1 MNPDGARDFPTLLSA
16 LQVGSVTLP
25 NRVVSTAHGAFL
37 DFYRPGVS
45 GDRYVAYQERR
56 ARGGTGLIIL
66 QPMHVHPSSQALGH
80 YAYDVEDMRP
90 KLAAMEQ
97 AVHQHGTSVL
107 VQLLHFGAEFRSDAN
122 DDLRPLWSF
131 SGTPS
136 PSGAENSHQMTSS
149 EIEEVVDGFA
159 ATAAVAIE
167 GGLDGV
173 ELSASHGYLL
183 QQSFTPAY
191 NHREDEW
198 GEPMR
203 FITAVISAI
212 RHRVGRTP
220 VLGVRMSA
228 DDFMTP
234 ERGGLGPKGLLE
246 VAHAL
251 SDTGLV
257 DYINQ
262 SEGSRAAHYGRSIGT
277 YHHPH
282 GEFLPL
288 AGPLRAA
295 GGLPLIGTGKITTP
309 ELAEQAL
316 VEGSCDLVAM
326 TRQQIADPDFVSKV
340 RSGRATRVR
349 PCVGAN
355 QGCVDRMV
363 GALPITCFHNPDV
376 GREAR
381 ADAVAPADVVRTVL
395 VVGGGPAGLKA
406 AAVAAGRGH
415 RVVLVERSSVLG
427 GRLNLAALGPKAELL
442 KSVRWLVEELEL
454 LKVDVRLDTEVDADF
469 IAKLAPDAV
478 VLATGAATD
487 VGAFLSG
494 IGDGSVPGISIDEAM
509 SIPAEGKQVVVLD
522 HLGAAD
528 VYTAVERLASGGA
541 RVTVLTPM
549 PTMATNVG
557 FTHIKDL
564 NVRLYAAGVQ
574 PETSS
579 ALTSIADGEI
589 VATHI
594 HSRRVTRLSA
604 DLLVAAVPSTPN
616 LSLTGELDRRG
627 IRTIV
632 VGDASAPR
640 SALHAFRD
648 GSDAG
653 AIL

>member
-1 MNPDGARDFPTLLSA
+1 MSDFPTLLSP
-16 LQVGSVTLP
+16 LSIGSITVP

-37 DFYRPGVS
+37 DYYRPGVS
-45 GDRYVAYQERR
+45 GQRYVDYQERR
-56 ARGGTGLIIL
+56 ARGGTGLIIM

-80 YAYDVEDMRP
+80 FAYDPEDMRP
-90 KLAAMEQ
+90 KLAAMER
-97 AVHQHGTSVL
+97 AVHQHGSSVL

-122 DDLRPLWSF
+122 EDLRPLWSF

-136 PSGAENSHQMTSS
+136 PSGAENSHMMTSR
-149 EIEEVVDGFA
+149 EIDEVVAGFA
-159 ATAAVAIE
+159 TTAALAVESGI
-167 GGLDGV
+167 DGV

-191 NHREDEW
+191 NRRTDEW
-198 GEPMR
+198 GEPMA
-203 FITAVISAI
+203 FITAVVHAI
-212 RHRVGRTP
+212 RERVGRRP

-228 DDFMTP
+228 DDFLTP

-251 SDTGLV
+251 AATGLV
-257 DYINQ
+257 DYLNQ

-277 YHHPH
+277 FHHPH

-316 VEGSCDLVAM
+316 SEGSCDLVAM
-326 TRQQIADPDFVSKV
+326 TRQQIADPDFVTKV
-340 RSGRATRVR
+340 RTGQSARIR

-376 GREAR
+376 GRERR
-381 ADAVAPADVVRTVL
+381 ADAVRPAATPRTIL

-406 AAVAAGRGH
+406 AEIAARRGH
-415 RVVLVERSSVLG
+415 RVVLVERSGELG
-427 GRLNLAALGPKAELL
+427 GRLNLAGHGAKQELL
-442 KSVRWLVEELEL
+442 KAVRWVCDELRVLDVEI
-454 LKVDVRLDTEVDADF
+454 RLGTEVDAGVLD
-469 IAKLAPDAV
+469 AVAPDAV
-478 VLATGAATD
+478 ILSSGATAD
-487 VGAFLSG
+487 VASFVGGLS
-494 IGDGSVPGISIDEAM
+494 DGSVDAVSIDQAM
-509 SIPAEGKQVVVLD
+509 TLDVTGKNIVVVD
-522 HLGAAD
+522 HIGLPE
-528 VYTAVERLASGGA
+528 VYTATDRLAASA
-541 RVTVLTPM
+541 ASVTLVTPM
-549 PTMATNVG
+549 PTVAVNVG

-564 NVRLYAAGVQ
+564 NERLYGAGVR
-574 PETSS
+574 PETSTTLN
-579 ALTSIADGEI
+579 AIADGE
-589 VATHI
+589 VVVRHVY
-594 HSRRVTRLSA
+594 SRQVTRIAA
-604 DLLVAAVPSTPN
+604 DYVVLGIPARPN
-616 LSLTGELDRRG
+616 LELTAELDRRG
-627 IRTIV
+627 LETIV

-653 AIL
+653 ARI

>member
-1 MNPDGARDFPTLLSA
+1 MTVFPTLLSP
-16 LQVGSVTLP
+16 LEVGSVTVP

-45 GDRYVAYQERR
+45 GDRYVGYQERR
-56 ARGGTGLIIL
+56 ARGGAGLIIL

-80 YAYDVEDMRP
+80 YAYDAEDMKP

-97 AVHQHGTSVL
+97 AVHPHGTKLL

-136 PSGAENSHQMTSS
+136 PSGAEISHKMTAG
-149 EIEEVVDGFA
+149 EIEEVVAGFA
-159 ATAAVAIE
+159 RTAKLAVDC
-167 GGLDGV
+167 GLDGI

-191 NHREDEW
+191 NTRTDEW
-198 GEPMR
+198 GEPLR
-203 FITAVISAI
+203 FITAVIQAI
-212 RHRVGRTP
+212 RDEVGRRP

-228 DDFMTP
+228 DDFLSP

-246 VAHAL
+246 VASAL
-251 SDTGLV
+251 AGTGLV
-257 DYINQ
+257 DYLNQ

-316 VEGSCDLVAM
+316 ADGSCDLVAM
-326 TRQQIADPDFVSKV
+326 TRQQIADPDFVTKV
-340 RSGRATRVR
+340 RTGKTARIR

-376 GREAR
+376 GRERR
-381 ADAVAPADVVRTVL
+381 ADAVAPAGTPRTVL
-395 VVGGGPAGLKA
+395 IVGGGPAGLKA
-406 AAVAAGRGH
+406 AEVAARRGH
-415 RVVLVERSSVLG
+415 RVVLAERSGRLG
-427 GRLNLAALGPKAELL
+427 GRLNLAGYGAKAELL
-442 KSVRWLVEELEL
+442 KSVRWLVAELDL
-454 LKVDVRLDTEVDADF
+454 LGVDVRLDTTVDDALVAEV
-469 IAKLAPDAV
+469 APDAV
-478 VLATGAATD
+478 VLATGARTD
-487 VGAFLSG
+487 ARGFLADY
-494 IGDGSVPGISIDEAM
+494 GDDSVTPLTLDEAM
-509 SIPAEGKQVVVLD
+509 TADVRGKRGVVLD
-522 HLGAAD
+522 HLGTPD
-528 VYTAVERLASGGA
+528 VYTAAERLAATGA
-541 RVTVLTPM
+541 QVTLVTPM
-549 PTMATNVG
+549 PTIASYVG
-557 FTHIKDL
+557 FTHLKDL
-564 NVRLYAAGVQ
+564 QSRIYGAGITPLTSTALAAIAAGSVTVTHVYTKQ
-574 PETSS
+574 ATTVPT
-579 ALTSIADGEI
+579 DFV
-589 VATHI
+589 VAG
-594 HSRRVTRLSA
+594 
-604 DLLVAAVPSTPN
+604 VPGIPN
-616 LSLTGELDRRG
+616 LELADSLEASG
-627 IRTIV
+627 IRTLV

-653 AIL
+653 AAV